1 MNSNTNQKINQ
12 VSEKH
17 SSSVS
22 TLPSV
27 HIMHAR
33 LMKEDACSK
42 IVPFL
47 ANKRRFRCFYER
59 LLALRATHEKVKF
72 LSVSS
77 PQVITG

>member
-1 MNSNTNQKINQ
+1 MNSNRNQKINQ

-22 TLPSV
+22 ILPSV

-33 LMKEDACSK
+33 LMKEDACSINRSLSRK
-42 IVPFL
+42 QEGFDAFMKDYWLYVLPM
-47 ANKRRFRCFYER
+47 K
-59 LLALRATHEKVKF
+59 KVKF

-77 PQVITG
+77 PQVTTG